1 MNNFSIKT
9 RLVLLVTALLALF
22 LLVASQSVLRLHN
35 ANASIEILYNDRVLP
50 LGELKVVSDG
60 YTRSI
65 AGAARKVSDGTLPA
79 TDAVKVI
86 DEARA
91 RMDKAWTNY
100 AATQL
105 TADEKQLVNEA
116 APLRDRG
123 NSAVAR
129 LRELLRTDDKDGLR
143 EFIDSEMSPA
153 IEPMT
158 RLLDRLIKLQMDAAR
173 QAYEQADATYRRV
186 VWTNV
191 IGTTLI
197 VGTFGFICWALI
209 RSISR
214 PLAEAVRIAETVSAG
229 DLTSH
234 IEPSGRDET
243 SHLLVA
249 LKCMN
254 DNLVGIVS
262 GVRTSGESVGTA
274 TRQIAAGNIDL
285 SSRTEQQAASLEQT
299 SATMDELTGTVQ
311 HNAENAR
318 KASVLAANA
327 AEIANRG
334 NASVARVVDTM
345 GEISE
350 SASRIVDIIGLIE
363 SIAFQTNILAL
374 NAAVEAARAG
384 EHGRGFAVVAGEV
397 RVLAQRT
404 SSASKEIKGL
414 INASVA
420 RVAVG
425 TELTNRAGHTMYEID
440 QAVSRVT
447 NIMGEIAAASDEQS
461 RGIEQVG
468 QAIAQMDSVTQQNA
482 ALVEE
487 AAAAAQSLEQQATT
501 LISAVTV
508 FKLNDAVSRPL
519 PVTIAQ
525 RHRGPRLI
533 PRLRSVLAQSH

>member
-60 YTRSI
+60 YTRNI
-65 AGAARKVSDGTLPA
+65 AGAARKVRDGTLPA
-79 TDAVKVI
+79 TDAIKVI

-116 APLRDRG
+116 ALLRDRG
-123 NSAVAR
+123 DLAVAR
-129 LRELLRTDDKDGLR
+129 LRELLRADDKDGLR
-143 EFIDSEMSPA
+143 EFVDSEMSPA

-158 RLLDRLIKLQMDAAR
+158 RLLDRLVKVQMDAAR

-197 VGTFGFICWALI
+197 VGMFGFICWALI

-229 DLTSH
+229 DLTSR
-234 IEPSGRDET
+234 IEASGRDET

-262 GVRTSGESVGTA
+262 GVRTSGESIGTA

-311 HNAENAR
+311 QNAENAR

-363 SIAFQTNILAL
+363 DIAFQTNILAL
-374 NAAVEAARAG
+374 NAAVEAARAS

-425 TELTNRAGHTMYEID
+425 TELANRAGHTMCEID
-440 QAVSRVT
+440 LAVSRVT

-468 QAIAQMDSVTQQNA
+468 RAIAQMDSVTQQNA

-501 LISAVTV
+501 LISAVTL
-508 FKLNDAVSRPL
+508 FKLDDVVSRPL
-519 PVTIAQ
+519 PVTIAK
-525 RHRGPRLI
+525 RHRSPRQI
-533 PRLRSVLAQSH
+533 PRLRSVLAQNH

>member
-35 ANASIEILYNDRVLP
+35 ANTSLASIYNDRVLS
-50 LGELKVVSDG
+50 LGELKAVSDG
-60 YTRSI
+60 YSQDI
-65 AGAARKVSDGTLPA
+65 AGAARKVRDGRMPA

-86 DEARA
+86 DDARA
-91 RMDKAWTNY
+91 KIGKAWTNY

-105 TADEKQLVNEA
+105 TADEKRLVNDA
-116 APLRDRG
+116 APLRDR
-123 NSAVAR
+123 SDAAVIR
-129 LRELLRTDDKDGLR
+129 LRALLRADDKDGLR
-143 EFIDSEMSPA
+143 GFIASEMSPA
-153 IEPMT
+153 IAPLT
-158 RLLDRLIKLQMDAAR
+158 RMLDLLVKHQMDAAR
-173 QAYEQADATYRRV
+173 RAYEQADATYRRV

-191 IGTTLI
+191 IGTILI
-197 VGTFGFICWALI
+197 VGTFGFVCWALI

-234 IEPSGRDET
+234 IDPSGSDET

-249 LKCMN
+249 LKRMN
-254 DNLVGIVS
+254 DSLVGIVS
-262 GVRTSGESVGTA
+262 GVRSSGESVGTA

-299 SATMDELTGTVQ
+299 AATMDELTGTVQ
-311 HNAENAR
+311 HNAENAS

-420 RVAVG
+420 RVAAG
-425 TELTNRAGHTMYEID
+425 TALANLAGRTMDEID

-447 NIMGEIAAASDEQS
+447 NIMGEIAAASDEQR

-468 QAIAQMDSVTQQNA
+468 QAIAQMDNVTQQNA

-508 FKLNDAVSRPL
+508 FKLNDAASRPL
-519 PVTIAQ
+519 PVTIAI
-525 RHRGPRLI
+525 RHGAPRQV
-533 PRLRSVLAQSH
+533 PRLRCMLAPSH

>member
-35 ANASIEILYNDRVLP
+35 ANASIDILYNDRVLP

-60 YTRSI
+60 YTRSM
-65 AGAARKVSDGTLPA
+65 AGAARRVRGGTLPA

-100 AATQL
+100 TATQL

-116 APLRDRG
+116 APLRDR
-123 NSAVAR
+123 SDLAVAR
-129 LRELLRTDDKDGLR
+129 LRELLRADDKDGLQG
-143 EFIDSEMSPA
+143 FVAGEMSSA
-153 IEPMT
+153 FEPMT
-158 RLLDRLIKLQMDAAR
+158 RLLDRLVKLQMDAAR

-191 IGTTLI
+191 IGTLLI

-254 DNLVGIVS
+254 DNLVGIVR
-262 GVRTSGESVGTA
+262 GVRTSGESIGTA

-350 SASRIVDIIGLIE
+350 RASRIVDIIGLIE

-420 RVAVG
+420 RVAAG
-425 TELTNRAGHTMYEID
+425 TELANRAGHTMYEID

-519 PVTIAQ
+519 PVTIAK
-525 RHRGPRLI
+525 RHRGPRLM
-533 PRLRSVLAQSH
+533 PRLRNALAQSH

>member
-384 EHGRGFAVVAGEV
+384 EV

-425 TELTNRAGHTMYEID
+425 TELANRAGHTMYEID